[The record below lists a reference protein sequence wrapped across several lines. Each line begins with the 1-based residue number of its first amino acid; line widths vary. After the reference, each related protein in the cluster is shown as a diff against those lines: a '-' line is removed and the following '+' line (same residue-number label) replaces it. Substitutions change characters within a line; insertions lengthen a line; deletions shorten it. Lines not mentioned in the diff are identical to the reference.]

1 MEFLA
6 NNGVSGKNLS
16 DSNND
21 KRTTYSGK
29 KIAIHDNRA
38 ICAHAGACTD
48 GLSSVWRM
56 GAEPWINPDGADVD
70 AIIEAV
76 RRYPS
81 GALSYSIESV
91 EHRDVERDPAI
102 YVCKDGPYQVTGG
115 IDLKDVS

>member
-1 MEFLA
+1 MISAL
-6 NNGVSGKNLS
+6 
-16 DSNND
+16 
-21 KRTTYSGK
+21 RTAERKLRFTT
-29 KIAIHDNRA
+29 IAPSVRMP
-38 ICAHAGACTD
+38 AHERIP
-48 GLSSVWRM
+48 SSVWRM

-70 AIIEAV
+70 AIIEAI

-91 EHRDVERDPAI
+91 DHRDVERDPAI

>member
-1 MEFLA
+1 MISAL
-6 NNGVSGKNLS
+6 
-16 DSNND
+16 
-21 KRTTYSGK
+21 RTAERKLRFTT
-29 KIAIHDNRA
+29 IAPSVRMPARERI
-38 ICAHAGACTD
+38 
-48 GLSSVWRM
+48 LSSVWRM

-91 EHRDVERDPAI
+91 KHRDVERDPAI
-102 YVCKDGPYQVTGG
+102 YVCKDGPYHVTGG